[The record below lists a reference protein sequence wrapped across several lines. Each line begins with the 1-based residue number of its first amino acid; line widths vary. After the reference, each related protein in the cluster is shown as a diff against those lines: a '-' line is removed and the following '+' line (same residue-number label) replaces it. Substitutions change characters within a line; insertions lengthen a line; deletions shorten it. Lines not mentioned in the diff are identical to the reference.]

1 METNDVPSMK
11 DVISVQL
18 YKHKWHRD
26 KFLHCTK
33 HHIHV
38 VYYSR
43 ATVMRYILEGS
54 FSKLRYLISLW
65 FETIDQSRPIMP
77 C

>member
-1 METNDVPSMK
+1 MERNDVPSMK

-26 KFLHCTK
+26 MSCIAQNTTFMWFTT
-33 HHIHV
+33 V
-38 VYYSR
+38 ESD
-43 ATVMRYILEGS
+43 VMRYILEGS

-65 FETIDQSRPIMP
+65 FETIDQSRP
-77 C
+77 